1 MHWETQHLKKDWGV
15 YPEIDL
21 VRKSTNFLNQIRSRY
36 GSLPR
41 CLDLGCGIGA
51 NTIMLRDIGFQ
62 VTAIDGSP
70 TAIKKLTER
79 TDTLNINAQVLDFSN
94 LKELKGPFDL
104 IVDNLSLYANHPSN
118 IKLYLT
124 DLCTLMNSE
133 TLFYSRVWGKKTT
146 GLTDVGKYFYNNP
159 EIGPCSHTG
168 ETTVYDLKLI
178 DSMYGEFFTT
188 VVDELLC
195 TYNTSEVW
203 QEFVVCARLKKI

>member
-1 MHWETQHLKKDWGV
+1 MHWETQHQKKDWGV

-21 VRKSTNFLNQIRSRY
+21 VRKSTNFLNQIKSQY

-133 TLFYSRVWGKKTT
+133 TLFL
-146 GLTDVGKYFYNNP
+146 LTSVGEKDYWINRRW
-159 EIGPCSHTG
+159 
-168 ETTVYDLKLI
+168 
-178 DSMYGEFFTT
+178 
-188 VVDELLC
+188 
-195 TYNTSEVW
+195 EVFL
-203 QEFVVCARLKKI
+203 QQP